1 MVFEVT
7 VQIHKA
13 FLCMTGFI
21 IIVRVD
27 YVQFAITIYDKVRD
41 SSLMLRFDIVYCL
54 HNITL
59 VLLTNGRLC
68 KLQVTHPRQ
77 EVSHYLFHLV

>member
-54 HNITL
+54 HNM
-59 VLLTNGRLC
+59 VL
-68 KLQVTHPRQ
+68 
-77 EVSHYLFHLV
+77 

>member
-1 MVFEVT
+1 
-7 VQIHKA
+7 
-13 FLCMTGFI
+13 MTGFI

-54 HNITL
+54 HNM
-59 VLLTNGRLC
+59 VL
-68 KLQVTHPRQ
+68 
-77 EVSHYLFHLV
+77 